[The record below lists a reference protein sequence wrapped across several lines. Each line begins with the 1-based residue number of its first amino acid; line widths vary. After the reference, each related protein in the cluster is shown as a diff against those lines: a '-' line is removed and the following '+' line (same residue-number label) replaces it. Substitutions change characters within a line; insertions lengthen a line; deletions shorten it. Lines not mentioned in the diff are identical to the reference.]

1 MCFFIS
7 LTPLP
12 RGRASGR
19 CIQTL
24 NGIHY
29 LNCLF
34 LSRHK
39 GSKSAKPKEEIP
51 VNPWTMS
58 GLGALTLHPG
68 ENPLCNL
75 FPLYLRICIR
85 RFNQPRSY
93 SAVIFTI
100 KKKKPCI
107 RGLMQ
112 FKPVSFKNQLY
123 ITILGIQ
130 LSIHFFCYEPISI
143 FTTLEGKAS
152 TQ

>member
-1 MCFFIS
+1 MCFFTS

-19 CIQTL
+19 FIQTL

-51 VNPWTMS
+51 VDPWTMS

-75 FPLYLRICIR
+75 FPLYLRLCIR

-100 KKKKPCI
+100 KKKKAMYKRTYAVQTRVI
-107 RGLMQ
+107 QESTVYYYFRHSA
-112 FKPVSFKNQLY
+112 FYSFFFVMNLFLLQL
-123 ITILGIQ
+123 
-130 LSIHFFCYEPISI
+130 
-143 FTTLEGKAS
+143 
-152 TQ
+152 